1 MVNKGRGMPR
11 PRKRFGQHFLRDQAT
26 VDRII
31 ENVGLEDSDTVVEI
45 GPGRGALTT
54 PLIKRCSRLHLI
66 ELDRDLAR
74 ILSESYA
81 ENTSVKVHQSDALNF
96 DYSGLANELGQKL
109 VVVGNLPYNIST
121 PLLIQLL
128 SHLKAIQKMTFMLQ
142 REVVVRLTAQPGNSD
157 YGRLTVNV
165 VRWFSVEALFEV
177 GPEAFYPVPKVHSSV
192 VRFVPR
198 ADPLGPVVEPALFSS
213 VVRDAFAQRRKTL
226 RNSLKSYKVEAAL
239 IKLGIDP
246 KTRAERLSIE
256 QFAQLVSLL

>member
-1 MVNKGRGMPR
+1 
-11 PRKRFGQHFLRDQAT
+11 
-26 VDRII
+26 
-31 ENVGLEDSDTVVEI
+31 
-45 GPGRGALTT
+45 
-54 PLIKRCSRLHLI
+54 
-66 ELDRDLAR
+66 
-74 ILSESYA
+74 
-81 ENTSVKVHQSDALNF
+81 
-96 DYSGLANELGQKL
+96 
-109 VVVGNLPYNIST
+109 
-121 PLLIQLL
+121 
-128 SHLKAIQKMTFMLQ
+128 MTFMLQ

-198 ADPLGPVVEPALFSS
+198 TAPLGPVVEPTLFSS